1 MKKIQLTSTEQV
13 IYRAQFE
20 FCYNVLGLDCAAANA
35 KAYEKILN
43 TRKLSKSLKLQGL
56 TH

>member
-1 MKKIQLTSTEQV
+1 MEMIDMTSTEKV

-20 FCYNVLGLDCAAANA
+20 FCYNVLGLDCAEANA

-43 TRKLSKSLKLQGL
+43 TRKLSKSLKKQGL